1 MLCLLGMAAA
11 RPIALWLVPGMVA
24 LAAFAWAL
32 TRVDVDFAGRSYA
45 AYSGVYV
52 CASLVWLW
60 LAEGQ
65 RPDRWD
71 LTGGV
76 IVLAGAAVILFAPR
90 AARRS

>member
-1 MLCLLGMAAA
+1 MAGAGRGGAGGLCLGADKGGA
-11 RPIALWLVPGMVA
+11 
-24 LAAFAWAL
+24 
-32 TRVDVDFAGRSYA
+32 DFAGRSYA
-45 AYSGVYV
+45 AYGGVYV

-76 IVLAGAAVILFAPR
+76 IVLVGAAVILLAPR
-90 AARRS
+90 GA